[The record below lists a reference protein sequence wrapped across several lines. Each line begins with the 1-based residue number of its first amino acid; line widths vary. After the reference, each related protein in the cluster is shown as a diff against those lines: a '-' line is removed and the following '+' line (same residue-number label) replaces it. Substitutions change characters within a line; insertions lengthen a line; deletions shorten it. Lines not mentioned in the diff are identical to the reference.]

1 MAEPSAYEQLF
12 LELINRARLDPTAE
26 AQRTG
31 VSLGTITAAQK
42 QPLAFNLSIND
53 AADAHSAWMLSSGT
67 FSHTGS
73 GGSSAGQRMES
84 AGFTGISTWGENIA
98 WNGTT
103 GTLNTLSSVL
113 GQHDGLFRSSGHR
126 ANILN
131 DSFKEI
137 GIGSQ
142 SGSYS
147 GYNALMTTQ
156 DFCRSGAGSLITGV
170 VYNDSDSNAFYSVGE
185 GRDGI
190 QMQLLSGAS
199 LIGATATWSSGG
211 YSMKTTATGD
221 LTVRFSGGG
230 LAQTIGAIIDFAA
243 YNAKID
249 LVNGNTIQSS
259 VSADLAFATRNLRLL
274 GIDDTD
280 GTGTA
285 GPNQLI
291 GNKGSNQLDGLGGYD
306 AIRGGIGN
314 DRLDGGS
321 GLDKLFGNQG
331 NDTLNGGSGNDT
343 LTGGS
348 NADTFVFS
356 GAFGKDKITDFQ
368 DGLDGIRFL
377 NAGSSDFSDLT
388 ISGNGSTSVHVAFGS
403 NAIDVDGVNP
413 ITLSAA
419 DFQFLA

>member
-12 LELINRARLDPTAE
+12 LELINRARLDPAAE

-84 AGFTGISTWGENIA
+84 AGYTGISTWGENIA

-103 GTLNTLSSVL
+103 GTLNILSSVL

-156 DFCRSGAGSLITGV
+156 DFGRAGSGSLVTGV
-170 VYNDSDSNAFYSVGE
+170 VYNDADSNAFYSAGE

-211 YSMKTTATGD
+211 YSLKTTATGD

-331 NDTLNGGSGNDT
+331 NDTLNGGMRRVITRSHIALQFGLCGSENM
-343 LTGGS
+343 LTSIHLKLEKGTKFQLERRYLMVPSDIFAFGPIYKAGPRNGLVRFGDRKDRIPVS
-348 NADTFVFS
+348 ISIANADH
-356 GAFGKDKITDFQ
+356 
-368 DGLDGIRFL
+368 
-377 NAGSSDFSDLT
+377 SD
-388 ISGNGSTSVHVAFGS
+388 
-403 NAIDVDGVNP
+403 
-413 ITLSAA
+413 
-419 DFQFLA
+419 